1 MVRIAPI
8 RLVFNPKTLWFDAG
22 DLELKTG
29 DDVVVTTARGTEF
42 GQVVSSVFEIS
53 QEETKTLH
61 SPLKP
66 VKRVATDD
74 DREKSDGLVERS
86 REALPTFKQL
96 AAEAVP
102 DMNPVAVEFLFDG
115 DKAVFYFES
124 EDRVDFRDLVRKL
137 ASEFHVRVDMKQIG
151 VRDEARMIG
160 GLGHCGQELC
170 CRRIGGDFNP
180 VSIRMAKEQDLSLNP
195 QKISG
200 TCGRL
205 MCCLRYEYEAYKD
218 FHTRAP
224 KKNAKIQTP
233 EGEGKVVDLDVP
245 REIVS
250 IQVGDGKPVKVPL
263 ADMDEP
269 EEGAR
274 PTSVGEEAWR
284 IAKEPPTLFGAQIS
298 SLFSVE
304 LSGEDKLAE
313 PGSIRHVHGEED
325 KSTSGRS
332 RRKRTKASGSDASE
346 PAAAASHKTR
356 RRRSTTVSS
365 DGSTTSSR
373 ETPGTAAKPQPKAP
387 AKQAASKSADESAQQ
402 KSSSRRRRSRRGG
415 AAKAAEQKSASAA
428 KTQTAPQQSQGSKV
442 GRNSSALRARR
453 AAAAAATDKQ
463 AAPAGEAKGQQAS
476 ADAPSKRRPRRRRSH
491 RAGNQGAAGEGTT
504 GAGE

>member
-8 RLVFNPKTLWFDAG
+8 RLAFNPKTLWFDAG
-22 DLELKTG
+22 TLELSVG
-29 DDVVVTTARGTEF
+29 DDVVVTTARGTEY
-42 GQVVSSVFEIS
+42 GQVVSSVFDMDE
-53 QEETKTLH
+53 EETKSLN

-66 VKRVATDD
+66 VKRLAEDE
-74 DREKSDGLVERS
+74 DRDRNAEMFDRS

-96 AAEAVP
+96 AAETVP
-102 DMNPVAVEFLFDG
+102 EMNPVAVEFLFEG

-151 VRDEARMIG
+151 VRDEARLIG

-170 CRRIGGDFNP
+170 CRRMGGDFNP
-180 VSIRMAKEQDLSLNP
+180 VSIRMAKEQNLSLNP
-195 QKISG
+195 EKISG

-250 IQVGDGKPVKVPL
+250 IQVGTDKPVKVPL
-263 ADMDEP
+263 ADMDTP
-269 EEGAR
+269 EEGTR
-274 PTSVGEEAWR
+274 PTSIGEEAWTR
-284 IAKEPPTLFGAQIS
+284 AKEPPVTLMSQAS

-304 LSGEDKLAE
+304 LTGEDKLAE
-313 PGSIRHVHGEED
+313 PGSVHHVHGAKTPD
-325 KSTSGRS
+325 QPTRS
-332 RRKRTKASGSDASE
+332 RRRRQGGAS
-346 PAAAASHKTR
+346 AAADDAAESLEQKRKSR

-365 DGSTTSSR
+365 DGSTTSSKDVK
-373 ETPGTAAKPQPKAP
+373 ESKEADAQAGAGNAEQPEAEKTA
-387 AKQAASKSADESAQQ
+387 
-402 KSSSRRRRSRRGG
+402 RRRRSRRGG
-415 AAKAAEQKSASAA
+415 RGKSAEQKGA
-428 KTQTAPQQSQGSKV
+428 TVQQSAGTKV
-442 GRNSSALRARR
+442 GRKSSALRARR
-453 AAAAAATDKQ
+453 ASAETAEGQGNPAVESKVPQEGEGQ
-463 AAPAGEAKGQQAS
+463 A
-476 ADAPSKRRPRRRRSH
+476 KRRPRRRRSH
-491 RAGNQGAAGEGTT
+491 KPGTQGSEGAQNAGSAGASGSAE
-504 GAGE
+504 